1 MKVSKTICAAL
12 VAVLLVF
19 QNFVPMVPVIAET
32 VETNEPKT
40 VVETEAP
47 KETKKSSEDTKPK
60 ETKKPAE
67 TKATAETTKAKETEA
82 PKETAAQVETTKK
95 AAETKVVEAKTTT
108 ETTKETVKETITESS
123 FTPSETKAKETIPSE
138 TKATE
143 ETVKPSETVK
153 PEETTIVSE
162 PEETETKE
170 TETSPSTETAAPTEP
185 SETTATTEET
195 KPSET
200 EPSETETTE
209 SSESSETSESSE
221 PSESS
226 TEAEESKIV
235 TAKSADEYIKF
246 VAQLPDGD
254 KLVVTTKDDLAVL
267 KPGAG
272 VYYDGSYTLWFE
284 TDAAYD
290 AAVKYA
296 SAHNYEYLKDGAV
309 SLCGTADF
317 SKYAESTIDRA
328 SSASKTR
335 VVIIDTGVN
344 GADEAYSVVGTDV
357 KDHNGHGTLMGK
369 LIKKHSDNKAY
380 IISVKAI
387 ADNGKGTVSDVYAA
401 LQFASEQ
408 KADIILM
415 AISIRNKADYSSLG
429 TFIEEIASKTIL
441 VASAG
446 NNNDDA
452 GKFLPAGL
460 NNVLTVGAV
469 TSDYHKESAS
479 NYGSLVNYYAVAE
492 STSEAAAVFTGKLIV
507 KDVSNVVVSYIGE
520 IEGEPLFLTDDDL
533 YFSIN
538 ASGRK
543 LLLSSKDLKKTST
556 AAFKS
561 LVISEAKKIADGS
574 DWTYGSCD
582 ENNKKLDCVGYVN
595 RVYYLAL
602 RSIYDN
608 DHDAIGGTF
617 VSSWKD
623 RNWSGPGYKVAYRPS
638 SQKYA
643 SYIARCGAKSVG
655 AWLNECNIAL
665 YPHNS
670 SSTHEITGSNDDKK
684 FANMLS
690 YLKSQDADIRGNK
703 GTAGNGL
710 KGCIIAYGRA
720 TKTSKKGT
728 VTESS
733 WYHTAIFDSFTYNDN
748 GTITGWKEYGA
759 VGTGIA
765 AADQIRLVTR
775 NISTTIKH
783 KANYILV
790 LNPRGTTTGSSV
802 KFVKKSIDNPEVLGN
817 CYSLEG
823 TTYGLY
829 TDAACTTPYAA
840 MPTITFDAD
849 GETDDGLSWTNPT
862 FPIQF
867 YMTEL
872 KAGKG
877 YQVDDSVYFVDIRS
891 TTSGTV
897 KTVSGDGTATG
908 SWSGNQMTVTLTDTP
923 VSDPFTIQLRKAG
936 VNHSAATMDKATFRV
951 RYYDGKYAADPADF
965 PASGFDTFTYDDE
978 GSPTSGVTP
987 TDDFTV
993 TITNPETAHTLTLK
1007 ELAGYGSGVSVSG
1020 DNDMLKAIYDAD
1032 AFINQDEY
1040 PLGTYRICEVTAPT
1054 GYMVNDTVFRITIY
1068 QDANGDGAGVTY
1080 NEKTGSKFEPTTID
1094 NNPGVAIRLSEIN
1107 GPAKFSADKTVSD
1120 NSSKAGFDFELDQ
1133 GSTLFATGKSET
1145 DGRVKWTYK
1154 ITNYYKTN
1162 EDPEHGALTDTLLT
1176 GTSAYVIDIPA
1187 NAEFEIR
1194 EVFDSATE
1202 KAIWKLPDGWTDGNL
1217 YFSKKFT
1224 SGEMLKATVESVTNK
1239 PTYKPYSLTKELQ
1252 TSDSTKKP
1260 SGFKFTIVDENEKV
1274 YANGVSLESGK
1285 VQWTYTKDG
1294 VIPGRT
1300 TAGSKTESLLLLP
1313 NRADGTE
1320 IKYQVREIISDKV
1333 EERGIPEGWN
1343 DGNGYFYKDIDLG
1356 SADVISDTVKNY
1368 DVDLKTKATAA
1379 AGNTVEYS
1387 ETATITD
1394 TVSYKNL
1401 IPGKEYTITGK
1412 LVLKSSGKYVKG
1424 DDGKVIESSKTFT
1437 APSSEGTVDIPFTF
1451 NAKLYQGETIVVF
1464 EDLKYNGVVYAVH
1477 ADINDEEQTVFVPG
1491 IKTSATD
1498 ANKNKVFKVTD
1509 KAVVVDEVTYTNLT
1523 PGKKYRVEGIL
1534 IDKTTKAP
1542 LQLNGKTVVASAE
1555 FTPTKRNGTVKVT
1568 FKFDATAIDLGKG
1581 GKNGRKSKEIVV
1593 YEKLFDISEET
1604 TTDANGNPTT
1614 VTNNTLVSAHEDIND
1629 KNQTVTLKDSPQ
1641 TGDHTGFT
1649 DYTAGLIKSVIL
1661 ATVAGIVWFIIE
1673 KKKRRDNEI

>member
-60 ETKKPAE
+60 ETKKPTE
-67 TKATAETTKAKETEA
+67 TKAPAETTKAKETEA

-95 AAETKVVEAKTTT
+95 AAETKAVETEKQPEAKTTT

-123 FTPSETKAKETIPSE
+123 FTPSETKAKETVPSE

-170 TETSPSTETAAPTEP
+170 TETAAPIEP

-200 EPSETETTE
+200 EPSETEAIE
-209 SSESSETSESSE
+209 PSESSETSESSE

-235 TAKSADEYIKF
+235 TAKSADEYIKL

-254 KLVVTTKDDLAVL
+254 KLVITTKDDLSVL
-267 KPGAG
+267 KPNAG
-272 VYYDGSYTLWFE
+272 VYYDGTYSLWFE

-309 SLCGTADF
+309 SLCGTTDY
-317 SKYAESTIDRA
+317 SMYAESSIDKA
-328 SSASKTR
+328 SSTSKTR

-357 KDHNGHGTLMGK
+357 KDNNGHGTLMAK
-369 LIKKHSDNKAY
+369 LIKKYSDNKAY

-469 TSDYHKESAS
+469 TNDYHKESAS

-507 KDVSNVVVSYIGE
+507 KDVTNIVVSYIGE
-520 IEGEPLFLTDDDL
+520 IEGEPLFLTDDDI

-538 ASGRK
+538 ADGRK
-543 LLLSSKDLKKTST
+543 LLLSGKDLKKIST
-556 AAFKS
+556 ADFKS

-574 DWTYGSCD
+574 EWTYGSCS
-582 ENNKKLDCVGYVN
+582 ETNKTLDCVGYVN

-602 RSIYDN
+602 RSVYDN

-617 VSSWKD
+617 VNSWKD
-623 RNWSGPGYKVAYRPS
+623 RNWSGPGYKVAYKPS
-638 SQKYA
+638 TQKYA

-655 AWLNECNIAL
+655 AWLNEVNIAL

-670 SSTHEITGSNDDKK
+670 SSTHKISGNNDDKK

-703 GTAGNGL
+703 GSAGNGL
-710 KGCIIAYGRA
+710 RGCIIAYGRA
-720 TKTSKKGT
+720 TETNKKGT

-733 WYHTAIFDSFTYNDN
+733 WYHTAIFDSFIYNEN
-748 GTITGWKEYGA
+748 NVITGWYEYGA

-765 AADQIRLVTR
+765 AKDQIRLVTR
-775 NISTTIKH
+775 NISATIKH
-783 KANYILV
+783 KADYILV
-790 LNPRGTTTGSSV
+790 LNPRGTTTGGSV
-802 KFVKKSIDNPEVLGN
+802 SFVKKSIDNPEDLGN

-829 TDAACTTPYAA
+829 TDAACTTPYQTL
-840 MPTITFDAD
+840 PTITFDAD
-849 GETDDGLSWTNPT
+849 GETADSLSWTNPT
-862 FPIQF
+862 YPIEF

-872 KAGKG
+872 KAGRG
-877 YQVDDSVYFVDIRS
+877 YETDDSVYRVRI
-891 TTSGTV
+891 TSATAGTV
-897 KTVSGDGTATG
+897 TTVSGDGTATI
-908 SWSGNQMTVTLTDTP
+908 SFSGTKGTVTLTDIP

-1007 ELAGYGSGVSVSG
+1007 ELAGYGSGVTVSG

-1032 AFINQDEY
+1032 AFTNPDEY

-1054 GYMVNDTVFRITIY
+1054 GYMVNDTVFRVTIY
-1068 QDANGDGAGVTY
+1068 QKADGEADRKIY
-1080 NEKTGSKFEPTTID
+1080 NEKTGDDID
-1094 NNPGVAIRLSEIN
+1094 QTVINNKPGVDIRLSEIN

-1120 NSSKAGFDFELDQ
+1120 NSSKAGFDFELYQ
-1133 GSTLFATGKSET
+1133 GTTLFATGKSEA

-1162 EDPEHGALTDTLLT
+1162 EDPEHGALKDTLLT

-1194 EVFDSATE
+1194 EVFDSAAE
-1202 KAIWKLPDGWTDGNL
+1202 KAIWKLPDGWTDGSL

-1224 SGEMLKATVESVTNK
+1224 SGEMLKQQSISVTNK
-1239 PTYKPYSLTKELQ
+1239 PAYKPYSLTKELQ

-1260 SGFKFTIVDENEKV
+1260 SGFKFTVVDENEKV

-1542 LQLNGKTVVASAE
+1542 LQINGNTVVASAE

-1581 GKNGRKSKEIVV
+1581 GKTGRKSKDIVV

-1604 TTDANGNPTT
+1604 TTDANGNQTT

-1629 KNQTVTLKDSPQ
+1629 KNQTVTLKDSPKP
-1641 TGDHTGFT
+1641 GDHTGFT
-1649 DYTAGLIKSVIL
+1649 DYTAGLIKSAIL
-1661 ATVAGIVWFIIE
+1661 AAVAGVVWFIIE

>member
-32 VETNEPKT
+32 VETTEPKT

-67 TKATAETTKAKETEA
+67 TKAPAETTKAKETEA
-82 PKETAAQVETTKK
+82 PKENAAQVETTKK
-95 AAETKVVEAKTTT
+95 VAETKAVETEKQPEVKTTT
-108 ETTKETVKETITESS
+108 ETTKETVTESS
-123 FTPSETKAKETIPSE
+123 FTPSESKAKETVPSE
-138 TKATE
+138 TKAE

-153 PEETTIVSE
+153 PEETTIASE
-162 PEETETKE
+162 PEVTETKE

-185 SETTATTEET
+185 SETTAATEET
-195 KPSET
+195 DPSET
-200 EPSETETTE
+200 EP
-209 SSESSETSESSE
+209 SESSETSESSE

-226 TEAEESKIV
+226 TAAEESKIV
-235 TAKSADEYIKF
+235 TAKSADEYIKL

-254 KLVVTTKDDLAVL
+254 KLVVTTKDDLSVL
-267 KPGAG
+267 KSGAG

-284 TDAAYD
+284 TDVAYD
-290 AAVKYA
+290 TAVKYA

-309 SLCGTADF
+309 SLCGIADY

-328 SSASKTR
+328 SSTSKTR

-369 LIKKHSDNKAY
+369 LIKKYSDNKAY

-429 TFIEEIASKTIL
+429 TFIEDIASKTIL

-460 NNVLTVGAV
+460 DNVLSVGAV

-479 NYGSLVNYYAVAE
+479 NYGSPVNYYAVAE
-492 STSEAAAVFTGKLIV
+492 STSEAAAIFTGKLIV
-507 KDVSNVVVSYIGE
+507 KDVSNIVVSYIGE

-533 YFSIN
+533 YFSVN

-543 LLLSSKDLKKTST
+543 LLLSSKDLKKIST
-556 AAFKS
+556 ADFKS

-574 DWTYGSCD
+574 DWTYGSCS
-582 ENNKKLDCVGYVN
+582 ETNKKLDCVGYVN

-602 RSIYDN
+602 RSVYDN
-608 DHDAIGGTF
+608 DHDAIGGSF
-617 VSSWKD
+617 VNSWTA
-623 RNWSGPGYKVAYRPS
+623 RNWSGPGYKAAYKPS

-643 SYIARCGAKSVG
+643 TYIAKCGAKSVG

-670 SSTHEITGSNDDKK
+670 SSTHEITGKDDNKK
-684 FANMLS
+684 FANMLN
-690 YLKSQDADIRGNK
+690 YLKSQDADIRGK
-703 GTAGNGL
+703 AAVGSGL

-720 TKTSKKGT
+720 TDTTKKGV
-728 VTESS
+728 VTKSS
-733 WYHTAIFDSFTYNDN
+733 WYHTAIFDSFTYDSN

-829 TDAACTTPYAA
+829 TDAACTTPYQAL
-840 MPTITFDAD
+840 PTITFDAD
-849 GETDDGLSWTNPT
+849 GETDDGFNWTNPT
-862 FPIQF
+862 FPIEF

-877 YQVDDSVYFVDIRS
+877 YEIDDSVYRVRITS
-891 TTSGTV
+891 TTSGTIT
-897 KTVSGDGTATG
+897 KVSGEGTATG
-908 SWSGNQMTVTLTDTP
+908 SWNGNQMTVTLTDTP
-923 VSDPFTIQLRKAG
+923 VSDPFTIQLQKKG
-936 VNHSAATMDKATFRV
+936 VNQAAASMDKATLRI

-987 TDDFTV
+987 ADDFTITV
-993 TITNPETAHTLTLK
+993 TNPSTAHAFTLK
-1007 ELAGYGSGVSVSG
+1007 ELAGYGSGITVSG
-1020 DNDMLKAIYDAD
+1020 DNDMLKSIYDAD
-1032 AFINQDEY
+1032 AIGNKL
-1040 PLGTYRICEVTAPT
+1040 PLGTYRICEATAPT

-1080 NEKTGSKFEPTTID
+1080 NEKTGNRFEPTTID
-1094 NNPGVAIRLSEIN
+1094 SNPGVAIRLSEIN
-1107 GPAKFSADKTVSD
+1107 GPAKFSADKIVSD
-1120 NSSKAGFDFELDQ
+1120 NSSKAGFDFELYQ
-1133 GSTLFATGKSET
+1133 GTTLFATGKSEA

-1154 ITNYYKTN
+1154 IKDYYKTN

-1194 EVFDSATE
+1194 EVFASAAE
-1202 KAIWKLPDGWTDGNL
+1202 KAIWKLPDGWTDGTL

-1224 SGEMLKATVESVTNK
+1224 SGEMLKQQSESVTNK
-1239 PTYKPYSLTKELQ
+1239 PAYKPYSLMKELQ

-1260 SGFKFTIVDENEKV
+1260 SGFKFTIIDENERA

-1477 ADINDEEQTVFVPG
+1477 ADINDDEQTVFVPG

-1498 ANKNKVFKVTD
+1498 ANKNKVFKATD

-1542 LQLNGKTVVASAE
+1542 LKLNGNTVVASAE

-1614 VTNNTLVSAHEDIND
+1614 ATNNTLVSAHEDIND

-1641 TGDHTGFT
+1641 TGDRTGFT

>member
-1 MKVSKTICAAL
+1 MRISKTICAAL
-12 VAVLLVF
+12 VAALLVL

-40 VVETEAP
+40 VAETEAP

-67 TKATAETTKAKETEA
+67 TKAPAETTKVKETEA
-82 PKETAAQVETTKK
+82 PKETTKK
-95 AAETKVVEAKTTT
+95 AVETKTAEPEKQSDVKTT
-108 ETTKETVKETITESS
+108 EAPKETVKETTTESS
-123 FTPSETKAKETIPSE
+123 FTPSETKV
-138 TKATE
+138 TK
-143 ETVKPSETVK
+143 ETVK
-153 PEETTIVSE
+153 PEETTVASE
-162 PEETETKE
+162 P
-170 TETSPSTETAAPTEP
+170 SSTEPKGTEP
-185 SETTATTEET
+185 TATTEET

-200 EPSETETTE
+200 EPSTTTEPTAEPTATTEETKPSETEPTT
-209 SSESSETSESSE
+209 SETSAEPTETEPSETEATEPTESSE
-221 PSESS
+221 PS
-226 TEAEESKIV
+226 TDVEESKIV
-235 TAKSADEYIKF
+235 TAKSADEYIKL

-254 KLVVTTKDDLAVL
+254 KLVITTKDDLSVL
-267 KPGAG
+267 KPNAG
-272 VYYDGSYTLWFE
+272 VYYDGTYTLWFE
-284 TDAAYD
+284 TESAYN

-296 SAHNYEYLKDGAV
+296 SAHKYEYLKDGAV
-309 SLCGTADF
+309 SLCGTTDY
-317 SKYAESTIDRA
+317 SMYAESSIDKA
-328 SSASKTR
+328 SSSGKTR

-369 LIKKHSDNKAY
+369 LVKKYSDNKAY

-401 LQFASEQ
+401 LQYASEQ

-415 AISIRNKADYSSLG
+415 AISIRNKAEYSALG
-429 TFIEEIASKTIL
+429 TFIEDIASKTIL

-469 TSDYHKESAS
+469 TSDYHKETAS
-479 NYGSLVNYYAVAE
+479 NYGSIVNYYAVAE
-492 STSEAAAVFTGKLIV
+492 TTSEAAAVFTGKLIV
-507 KDVSNVVVSYIGE
+507 KDISNIVVSYIGE
-520 IEGEPLFLTDDDL
+520 IEGEPLFLTDDDI

-538 ASGRK
+538 ADGRK
-543 LLLSSKDLKKTST
+543 LLLSSKDLKKIST
-556 AAFKS
+556 ADFKT
-561 LVISEAKKIADGS
+561 LVINEAKAIADGS
-574 DWTYGSCD
+574 EWTYGSCS
-582 ENNKKLDCVGYVN
+582 ETKKTLDCVGYVN

-602 RSIYDN
+602 RSVYDN
-608 DHDAIGGTF
+608 DHSAIGGTF
-617 VSSWKD
+617 VDKWEA
-623 RNWSGPGYKVAYRPS
+623 RNWSGPGYKVAYKPS

-655 AWLNECNIAL
+655 AWLNEVNIAL

-720 TKTSKKGT
+720 TETTKKGK
-728 VTESS
+728 VTKSS
-733 WYHTAIFDSFTYNDN
+733 WYHTAIFDSFIYNSN
-748 GTITGWKEYGA
+748 GTITGWYEYGA
-759 VGTGIA
+759 VGTGIDA
-765 AADQIRLVTR
+765 KDQIRLVTR
-775 NISTTIKH
+775 NISATIKH
-783 KANYILV
+783 KADYILV
-790 LNPRGTTTGSSV
+790 LNPRGTTTGGSV
-802 KFVKKSIDNPEVLGN
+802 SFVKKSIDNPEILGN

-849 GETDDGLSWTNPT
+849 GETDNSLSWTNPT
-862 FPIQF
+862 YPIEF

-877 YQVDDSVYFVDIRS
+877 YEIDDSVYRVRI
-891 TTSGTV
+891 TSGTAGTV
-897 KTVSGDGTATG
+897 TTVSGDGTATI
-908 SWSGNQMTVTLTDTP
+908 SFSGTKGTVTLTDTP
-923 VSDPFTIQLRKAG
+923 VSDPFTIQLQKKG
-936 VNHSAATMDKATFRV
+936 VNQAAASMDKATFRI

-965 PASGFDTFTYDDE
+965 SADSFDKFEYDDE

-993 TITNPETAHTLTLK
+993 TINNPSTARRLTLK
-1007 ELAGYGSGVSVSG
+1007 ELAGYGNGVTVSG

-1032 AFINQDEY
+1032 AIGNKL
-1040 PLGTYRICEVTAPT
+1040 PLGTFRICEVTAPT

-1068 QDANGDGAGVTY
+1068 QNAAGDGDRLIY
-1080 NEKTGSKFEPTTID
+1080 NEKNGNDIDQTVID
-1094 NNPGVAIRLSEIN
+1094 NNPGVDIKLSEIN
-1107 GPAKFSADKTVSD
+1107 GPAKFSFEKKTSD
-1120 NSSKAGFDFELDQ
+1120 NSNKAGFEFKLYH
-1133 GSTLFATGKSET
+1133 GTTLFASGKSEA
-1145 DGRVKWTYK
+1145 DGRVKWTYEVED
-1154 ITNYYKTN
+1154 YYATN
-1162 EDPEHGALTDTLLT
+1162 EDPAHGSLTNTLLT
-1176 GTSAYVIDIPA
+1176 GKSAYIIDIPA

-1194 EVFDSATE
+1194 EIFASAAA
-1202 KAIWKLPDGWTDGNL
+1202 KAVWKLPSGWTDNGT
-1217 YFSKKFT
+1217 YFSKTFT
-1224 SGEMLKATVESVTNK
+1224 SGEMLKEMPESVTNT
-1239 PTYKPYSLTKELQ
+1239 PVYKPYSLTKELQ
-1252 TSDSTKKP
+1252 TSDATKTP
-1260 SGFKFTIVDENEKV
+1260 AGFKFTIVDENETV
-1274 YANGVSLESGK
+1274 YANGVSLASG
-1285 VQWTYTKDG
+1285 VVEWTYTSNG
-1294 VIPGRT
+1294 VIIGRT
-1300 TAGSKTESLLLLP
+1300 TAGTKTDSLLLMP
-1313 NRADGTE
+1313 VRAGGSE
-1320 IKYQVREIISDKV
+1320 IKYQVREIIADKV
-1333 EERGIPEGWN
+1333 EDRGMPEGWN
-1343 DGNGYFYKDIDLG
+1343 DGDGYFYKDIDLG
-1356 SADVISDTVKNY
+1356 SADVIKDTVKNY
-1368 DVDLKTKATAA
+1368 DVDIKTKATAA

-1412 LVLKSSGKYVKG
+1412 LVLKSSGDYVKG
-1424 DDGKVIESSKTFT
+1424 ADGKVIVSSKTFT

-1477 ADINDEEQTVFVPG
+1477 ADINDEGQTVFVPG

-1509 KAVVVDEVTYTNLT
+1509 KAVVIDEVTYTNLT

-1534 IDKTTKAP
+1534 IDKSTKAP
-1542 LQLNGKTVVASAE
+1542 LQINGNTVVASAE

-1581 GKNGRKSKEIVV
+1581 GANRRKSKDIVV
-1593 YEKLFDISEET
+1593 YEKLYDISEET
-1604 TTDANGNPTT
+1604 TTDANGNQTT

-1629 KNQTVTLKDSPQ
+1629 KKQTVTLKDSPA

-1649 DYTAGLIKSVIL
+1649 DYTAGLTKSVIL
-1661 ATVAGIVWFIIE
+1661 AVVAGVVWFIIE

>member
-200 EPSETETTE
+200 EPSETETT
-209 SSESSETSESSE
+209 ESSETSESSE

-1120 NSSKAGFDFELDQ
+1120 NSSKAGFDFELYQ

>member
-32 VETNEPKT
+32 VETTEPKT

-67 TKATAETTKAKETEA
+67 TKAPAETTKAKETEA
-82 PKETAAQVETTKK
+82 PKENAAQVETTKK
-95 AAETKVVEAKTTT
+95 VAETKAVETEKQPEVKTTT
-108 ETTKETVKETITESS
+108 ETTKETVTESS
-123 FTPSETKAKETIPSE
+123 FTPSESKAKETVPSA
-138 TKATE
+138 TKAE

-153 PEETTIVSE
+153 PEETTIASE
-162 PEETETKE
+162 PEVTETKE

-185 SETTATTEET
+185 SETTAATE
-195 KPSET
+195 ET
-200 EPSETETTE
+200 EPSETEP
-209 SSESSETSESSE
+209 SESSETSESSE

-226 TEAEESKIV
+226 TAAEESKIV
-235 TAKSADEYIKF
+235 TAKSADEYIKL

-254 KLVVTTKDDLAVL
+254 KLVITTKDDLSVL
-267 KPGAG
+267 KPNAG
-272 VYYDGSYTLWFE
+272 VYYDGTYTLWFE
-284 TDAAYD
+284 TESAYN

-309 SLCGTADF
+309 SLCGIADY

-369 LIKKHSDNKAY
+369 LVKKYSDNKAY

-387 ADNGKGTVSDVYAA
+387 ADNGKGTVSDVYTA
-401 LQFASEQ
+401 LQYASEQ

-415 AISIRNKADYSSLG
+415 AISIRNKAEYSALG
-429 TFIEEIASKTIL
+429 TFIEDIASKTIL

-469 TSDYHKESAS
+469 TSDYHKETAS
-479 NYGSLVNYYAVAE
+479 NYGSIVNYYAVAE
-492 STSEAAAVFTGKLIV
+492 TTSEAAAVFTGKLIV
-507 KDVSNVVVSYIGE
+507 KDISNIVVSYIGE
-520 IEGEPLFLTDDDL
+520 IEGEPLFLTDDDI

-538 ASGRK
+538 ADGRK
-543 LLLSSKDLKKTST
+543 LLLSSKDLKKIST
-556 AAFKS
+556 ADFKT
-561 LVISEAKKIADGS
+561 LVINEAKAIADGS
-574 DWTYGSCD
+574 EWTYGSCS
-582 ENNKKLDCVGYVN
+582 ETKKTLDCVGYVN

-602 RSIYDN
+602 RSVYDN
-608 DHDAIGGTF
+608 DHSAIGGTF
-617 VSSWKD
+617 VDKWEA
-623 RNWSGPGYKVAYRPS
+623 RNWSGPGYKVAYKPS

-655 AWLNECNIAL
+655 AWLNEVNIAL

-684 FANMLS
+684 FANMLN
-690 YLKSQDADIRGNK
+690 YLKSQDADIRGK
-703 GTAGNGL
+703 AAVGSGL

-720 TKTSKKGT
+720 TETTKKGK
-728 VTESS
+728 VTKSS
-733 WYHTAIFDSFTYNDN
+733 WYHTAIFDSFIYNSN
-748 GTITGWKEYGA
+748 GTITGWYEYGA

-765 AADQIRLVTR
+765 AKDQIRLVTR
-775 NISTTIKH
+775 NISATIKH
-783 KANYILV
+783 KADYILV
-790 LNPRGTTTGSSV
+790 LNPRGTTTASSLS
-802 KFVKKSIDNPEVLGN
+802 FVKKSIDNPEILGN

-849 GETDDGLSWTNPT
+849 GETDDGLSWNNPT
-862 FPIQF
+862 YPIEF

-877 YQVDDSVYFVDIRS
+877 YEIDDSVYRVRI
-891 TTSGTV
+891 TSGPDGTV
-897 KTVSGDGTATG
+897 TTVSGDGTATI
-908 SWSGNQMTVTLTDTP
+908 SFSGTKGTVTLTDIP
-923 VSDPFTIQLRKAG
+923 VSDPFTIQLQKKG
-936 VNHSAATMDKATFRV
+936 VNQAAASMDKATFRI

-965 PASGFDTFTYDDE
+965 SADSFDKFEYDDE

-987 TDDFTV
+987 ADDFT
-993 TITNPETAHTLTLK
+993 ITVSNPSTAHTFTLK
-1007 ELAGYGSGVSVSG
+1007 ELAGYSSGITVSG

-1032 AFINQDEY
+1032 AFVNNREY

-1054 GYMVNDTVFRITIY
+1054 GYMVNDTVFRVTIY
-1068 QDANGDGAGVTY
+1068 QKADGSVARLVY
-1080 NEKTGSKFEPTTID
+1080 NEKTGQLVEETVID
-1094 NNPGVAIRLSEIN
+1094 NNAGVDIKLSEIN
-1107 GPAKFSADKTVSD
+1107 GPAKFSFEKKTSD
-1120 NSSKAGFDFELDQ
+1120 NSNKAGFEFKLYH
-1133 GSTLFATGKSET
+1133 GTTLFASGKSEA
-1145 DGRVKWTYK
+1145 DGRVKWTYEVED
-1154 ITNYYKTN
+1154 YYATN
-1162 EDPEHGALTDTLLT
+1162 EDPAHGSLTNTLLT
-1176 GTSAYVIDIPA
+1176 GKSAYIIDIPA

-1194 EVFDSATE
+1194 EIFASAAA
-1202 KAIWKLPDGWTDGNL
+1202 KAVWKLPSGWTDNGT
-1217 YFSKKFT
+1217 YFSKTFT
-1224 SGEMLKATVESVTNK
+1224 SGEMLKEMPESVTNT
-1239 PTYKPYSLTKELQ
+1239 PVYKPYSLTKELQ
-1252 TSDSTKKP
+1252 TSDATKTP
-1260 SGFKFTIVDENEKV
+1260 AGFKFTIVDENETV
-1274 YANGVSLESGK
+1274 YANGVSLASG
-1285 VQWTYTKDG
+1285 VVEWTYTLNG
-1294 VIPGRT
+1294 VIIGRT
-1300 TAGSKTESLLLLP
+1300 TAGTKTDSLLLMP
-1313 NRADGTE
+1313 VRADGSE
-1320 IKYQVREIISDKV
+1320 IKYQVREIIADKV
-1333 EERGIPEGWN
+1333 EDRGMPEGWN
-1343 DGNGYFYKDIDLG
+1343 DGDGYFYKDIDLG
-1356 SADVISDTVKNY
+1356 SADVIKDTVKNY

-1401 IPGKEYTITGK
+1401 IPGKKYTITGK

-1498 ANKNKVFKVTD
+1498 ANKNKVFKATD

-1542 LQLNGKTVVASAE
+1542 LKLNGNTVVASAE

-1629 KNQTVTLKDSPQ
+1629 KKQTVTLKDSPQ
-1641 TGDHTGFT
+1641 TGDRTGFT